1 MEQNIYL
8 DKEKLENAISSLDEL
23 ALSLDV
29 NGLRDKIKKFK

>member
-29 NGLRDKIKKFK
+29 KS